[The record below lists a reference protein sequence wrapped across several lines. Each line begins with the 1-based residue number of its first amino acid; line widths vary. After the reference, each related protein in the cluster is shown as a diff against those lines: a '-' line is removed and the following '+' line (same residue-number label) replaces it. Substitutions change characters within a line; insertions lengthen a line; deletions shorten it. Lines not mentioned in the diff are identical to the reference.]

1 MAFKSMEQ
9 FNEER
14 YGNFLTLPNDRDYA
28 DVIFL
33 YQSKAD
39 VLMADVHYIKSAE
52 YSGYAHC
59 CGVGCPACAY
69 PTKDGK
75 GIRVDSKLFIPLY
88 NITANRIQFWDR
100 STRFDVQLASD
111 VFSKFPNPSEYVF
124 RITRHGEAFSRDT
137 RYEIQA
143 VGKNTSMPYAK
154 ILADFNIKLPDYY
167 STIVKELSIAEMS
180 SMLSSPSDS
189 AAAVVPRDAY
199 VAPMTITPPQF
210 GNTFN
215 DPAPAVDT
223 FETPAVPDLPEF
235 TADAPTAEA
244 ENASAASDAVDNVT
258 F

>member
-9 FNEER
+9 YNEER
-14 YGNFLTLPNDRDYA
+14 YGNFLTLSNDRDYA

-100 STRFDVQLASD
+100 STRFDVQLAND

-154 ILADFNIKLPDYY
+154 ILADFNITLPDYY
-167 STIVKELSIAEMS
+167 STVVKELSIAEMS
-180 SMLSSPSDS
+180 SMLSSPSDAS
-189 AAAVVPRDAY
+189 VAVPRDAY
-199 VAPMTITPPQF
+199 VAPMTIAPPQF
-210 GNTFN
+210 GTTFGQ
-215 DPAPAVDT
+215 PVPESVVSVPEAPVVT
-223 FETPAVPDLPEF
+223 DLPDFSPEV
-235 TADAPTAEA
+235 AAPEA
-244 ENASAASDAVDNVT
+244 SEASTSEVDNVT